1 MLDFSSCC
9 FVALRLS
16 HKWNIAHAEGGAKRA
31 EDPGNLRCHLVCA
44 DKIVP
49 HSTTIWRKWQKYH
62 ELLSYKKKG
71 K

>member
-1 MLDFSSCC
+1 MPGALFLFLKAHITPLNMLDFSSCC

-49 HSTTIWRKWQKYH
+49 HSTTI
-62 ELLSYKKKG
+62 
-71 K
+71 